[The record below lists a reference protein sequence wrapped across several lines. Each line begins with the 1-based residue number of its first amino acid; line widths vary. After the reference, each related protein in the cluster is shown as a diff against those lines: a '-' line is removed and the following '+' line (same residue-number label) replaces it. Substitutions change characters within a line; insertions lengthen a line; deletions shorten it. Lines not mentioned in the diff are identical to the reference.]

1 MTQDETD
8 EEWRRKF
15 QNALFRYEKYL
26 DLVNWESQADREQM
40 LQAFFLEGVAQAAD
54 ATKDMV
60 LEAFKRSRDRE

>member
-54 ATKDMV
+54 SAKDMV
-60 LEAFKRSRDRE
+60 LEAFKRGREGK